1 MEVIPGIK
9 LGDVVSFSVF
19 ENVKAVLPTKFDNV
33 KVVGSLDADSAK
45 ALIDP
50 YTLHRN
56 IYPML
61 AQGTAPDD
69 PTQYYYIKV
78 KLPNGQFTAVGIPW
92 INPTTIEQRDSSTAV
107 VHAILPT
114 RDISRELA
122 ELIVECDIPEVDYEK
137 LTMVLL
143 DAALAFNDTNW
154 AMMNDVIHNNLLAL
168 GTEIGLVTMD
178 AVPLA
183 DVPNLHDTL
192 SNLAVKL
199 YRTMV
204 ALELDRFNN
213 DPNKDWPCITILDMS
228 HQGDLVVEICG

>member
-107 VHAILPT
+107 VRIQNISSTDLT
-114 RDISRELA
+114 RLRNHIAAAGWTL
-122 ELIVECDIPEVDYEK
+122 VDAK
-137 LTMVLL
+137 MV
-143 DAALAFNDTNW
+143 
-154 AMMNDVIHNNLLAL
+154 
-168 GTEIGLVTMD
+168 
-178 AVPLA
+178 
-183 DVPNLHDTL
+183 
-192 SNLAVKL
+192 
-199 YRTMV
+199 
-204 ALELDRFNN
+204 
-213 DPNKDWPCITILDMS
+213 
-228 HQGDLVVEICG
+228 

>member
-1 MEVIPGIK
+1 MKKE
-9 LGDVVSFSVF
+9 
-19 ENVKAVLPTKFDNV
+19 
-33 KVVGSLDADSAK
+33 
-45 ALIDP
+45 
-50 YTLHRN
+50 
-56 IYPML
+56 
-61 AQGTAPDD
+61 
-69 PTQYYYIKV
+69 
-78 KLPNGQFTAVGIPW
+78 
-92 INPTTIEQRDSSTAV
+92 
-107 VHAILPT
+107 HAILPT

-168 GTEIGLVTMD
+168 GTEIGLATMD